1 MLTNGGNMLDRKLQS
16 KIIKIF
22 KGKGGPPDC
31 ESSVIESK
39 DQKEFVE
46 LFAMASLAAKI
57 AERCWPGVK
66 EARITSTNDGVMYKI
81 DKRYF
86 RGLEYCFKPTK
97 EEK

>member
-1 MLTNGGNMLDRKLQS
+1 MLDKKLQQE
-16 KIIKIF
+16 IINKF

-31 ESSVIESK
+31 ESSIIDSK
-39 DQKEFVE
+39 DVKEFVD

-66 EARITSTNDGVMYKI
+66 EARITCTGDGVMYKI
-81 DKRYF
+81 DRKYF
-86 RGLEYCFKPTK
+86 RGLEYAFKVRK

>member
-1 MLTNGGNMLDRKLQS
+1 MLDKKLKQEIV
-16 KIIKIF
+16 KKF

-31 ESSVIESK
+31 ESSIIESK
-39 DQKEFVE
+39 DERDFVE
-46 LFAMASLAAKI
+46 IFAMASLAAKI
-57 AERCWPGVK
+57 AERCWPAVIS
-66 EARITSTNDGVMYKI
+66 ARITSTNDGVMYKI